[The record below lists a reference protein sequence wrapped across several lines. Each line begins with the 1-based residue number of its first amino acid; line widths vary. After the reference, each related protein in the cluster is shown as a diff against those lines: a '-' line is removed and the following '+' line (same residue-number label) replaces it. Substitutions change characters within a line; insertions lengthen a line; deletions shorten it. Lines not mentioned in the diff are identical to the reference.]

1 MLFDRPARTLDPLCW
16 SSQELWEGTGSV
28 GTHSPNDVLLAKDL
42 KPTLAVGFFS
52 PARARCAQSSCAYIR
67 SASKSRLM
75 ITQQV
80 LLRDAMRRLDMTRDA
95 FADRIGSRHRAL

>member
-1 MLFDRPARTLDPLCW
+1 LDPLCW

-52 PARARCAQSSCAYIR
+52 SARFAHTRFGCKDIR
-67 SASKSRLM
+67 SA
-75 ITQQV
+75 
-80 LLRDAMRRLDMTRDA
+80 
-95 FADRIGSRHRAL
+95 

>member
-1 MLFDRPARTLDPLCW
+1 LCW

-52 PARARCAQSSCAYIR
+52 PGAPTNVRNQLIFIYA
-67 SASKSRLM
+67 
-75 ITQQV
+75 
-80 LLRDAMRRLDMTRDA
+80 LRHNR
-95 FADRIGSRHRAL
+95 GS